1 MTRSWKAQ
9 LQIRDL
15 NRTDRIE
22 VECKSCGLFRY
33 EEAAEW
39 QLSRLMAQL
48 YLDELEARLKC
59 HRWGC
64 GGECRL
70 ALPSNFETEGF
81 QGGLA

>member
-1 MTRSWKAQ
+1 MPNLRQIYRGNKAAPQ
-9 LQIRDL
+9 
-15 NRTDRIE
+15 
-22 VECKSCGLFRY
+22 CGGCGLFRY
-33 EEAAEW
+33 EETAEW

-48 YLDELEARLKC
+48 YLDELEARLRC

-70 ALPSNFETEGF
+70 ALPSNVKTEGF